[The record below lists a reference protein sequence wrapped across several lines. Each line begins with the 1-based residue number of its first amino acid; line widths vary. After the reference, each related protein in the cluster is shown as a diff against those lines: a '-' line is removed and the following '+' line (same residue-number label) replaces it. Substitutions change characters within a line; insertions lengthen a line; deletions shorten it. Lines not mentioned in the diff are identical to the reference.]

1 MRIPLLVLLGGC
13 LLSAG
18 CGDGNG
24 DRARASATPSA
35 ESESDE
41 VLREA
46 VVEALREAGQE
57 QDDRAEQAVTF
68 AEAALEDE
76 FKGEP
81 WYFRTLGQRDV
92 ISVRVLMNVAKAEAV
107 RICSRAK
114 RVVAR
119 YADLPV
125 SVARTSEE
133 SLARPKEIARC

>member
-1 MRIPLLVLLGGC
+1 MANGIPSRSAEQKGAAGLDYELLAVVAHCWERDLSARPPGHKDVSVGSVSQVYPRVMRIPLLVLLGGC

-68 AEAALEDE
+68 A
-76 FKGEP
+76 
-81 WYFRTLGQRDV
+81 
-92 ISVRVLMNVAKAEAV
+92 
-107 RICSRAK
+107 
-114 RVVAR
+114 
-119 YADLPV
+119 
-125 SVARTSEE
+125 
-133 SLARPKEIARC
+133 